1 MKKFKICSAL
11 AAITMFVLSSNAFAA
26 KSWGISNEK
35 EAKFK
40 GVVTDVTCHLT
51 GNCPENCGQ
60 GSRQLGLMTSDQ
72 GLILVAKNL
81 TLYTGAAEELHGF
94 CGQEIEVDGLFTENR
109 NVRFFQVQKMRLP
122 GKKWQKARLFH
133 KAWAKEYGG
142 KPRKAKRWYRK
153 DPRVKQ
159 IISEQGYLGLGAG
172 AEAETRFLAK

>member
-109 NVRFFQVQKMRLP
+109 NVRFFRCKRCGCRVRNGRKPDCFTKP
-122 GKKWQKARLFH
+122 GPKNMVASPERQRDGIARIQ
-133 KAWAKEYGG
+133 E
-142 KPRKAKRWYRK
+142 
-153 DPRVKQ
+153 
-159 IISEQGYLGLGAG
+159 
-172 AEAETRFLAK
+172 